1 MRTATEGIMYPK
13 DAKAELIPY
22 FEALDSNS
30 LECEDSAPSAAATSA
45 SLPAIEIPHAAW
57 DRCRSVL
64 DKAFSTLKGLVPSY
78 VFVLA
83 PLHKGPVSYEDPA
96 MVYAPCD
103 GILEGSDWEI
113 CLKVP
118 DAIRPYVHFSDDI
131 CSEEQS
137 LEIAAPYLSLFFEK
151 APVCYLLATGRSEVL
166 KKIAAV
172 IKKDFP
178 KALVFISNNI
188 ESCCGMM
195 WKEAL
200 NDGYR
205 T

>member
-1 MRTATEGIMYPK
+1 MRVANEGIMYPK
-13 DAKAELIPY
+13 DAKSALLPY
-22 FEALDSNS
+22 FEALKPSQETLVQD
-30 LECEDSAPSAAATSA
+30 APAHV
-45 SLPAIEIPHAAW
+45 IEIPHAAW
-57 DRCRSVL
+57 TKCKDAL
-64 DKAFSTLKGLVPSY
+64 DKAFSTLKGLKPSC
-78 VFVLA
+78 VFVLG

-96 MVYAPCD
+96 LVYAPCD
-103 GILEGSDWEI
+103 GSLKGTDWEI
-113 CLKVP
+113 SLETP
-118 DAIRPYVHFSDDI
+118 SSLHPYVRFSDDI
-131 CSEEQS
+131 CSEEHS
-137 LEIAAPYLSLFFEK
+137 LEVAAPYLSLFFEN
-151 APVCYLLATGRSEVL
+151 APVCYLLASGSGEDV

-188 ESCCGMM
+188 ESCCGMF

>member
-13 DAKAELIPY
+13 DAKASLIPY
-22 FEALDSNS
+22 YEALDSNS
-30 LECEDSAPSAAATSA
+30 LECEAFEPSA

-64 DKAFSTLKGLVPSY
+64 DKAFSTLKGLAPSH

-103 GILEGSDWEI
+103 GFLEGSDWEI

-118 DAIRPYVHFSDDI
+118 DPIRPYVCFSDDI

-151 APVCYLLATGRSEVL
+151 APVCYLLASGRGEVL

>member
-22 FEALDSNS
+22 YDALDSNS
-30 LECEDSAPSAAATSA
+30 LECEAFEPSA

-64 DKAFSTLKGLVPSY
+64 DKAFSTLKGLAPSH

-103 GILEGSDWEI
+103 GSLKGSDWEI

-118 DAIRPYVHFSDDI
+118 DMLRPYVCFSDDI

-151 APVCYLLATGRSEVL
+151 APVCYLLASGRSEVL

-188 ESCCGMM
+188 ETDCGMM